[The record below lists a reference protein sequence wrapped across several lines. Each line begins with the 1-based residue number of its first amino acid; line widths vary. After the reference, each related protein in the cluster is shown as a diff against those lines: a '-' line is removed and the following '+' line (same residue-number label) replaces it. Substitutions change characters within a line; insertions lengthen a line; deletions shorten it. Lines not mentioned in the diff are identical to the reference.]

1 MNIGYVLAV
10 ADPGG
15 GWGHMGNGGSSGWMW
30 IWGSMMII
38 FWIILIS
45 AVAWVIVRLAA
56 SSRHDAPAINEQMEH
71 RHAREILADRYAR
84 GEITSEEYDERLTK
98 LG

>member
-1 MNIGYVLAV
+1 MNIGYVLA
-10 ADPGG
+10 AAASGD
-15 GWGHMGNGGSSGWMW
+15 GWGHMGNGGWSGWMW

-38 FWIILIS
+38 FWVVLIG
-45 AVAWVIVRLAA
+45 AVAWMIVRAA
-56 SSRHDAPAINEQMEH
+56 TSRRDTPAISEQTEH

-84 GEITSEEYDERLTK
+84 GEITSEEYDERLAK

>member
-1 MNIGYVLAV
+1 MDIGYVLAA
-10 ADPGG
+10 ADPGD
-15 GWGHMGNGGSSGWMW
+15 GWGHMGDGGWSGWMW

-38 FWIILIS
+38 FWIVLIG
-45 AVAWVIVRLAA
+45 AVAWVIVRVAA
-56 SSRHDAPAINEQMEH
+56 SRRDAPTISEQMEH